1 MHISLTISSMPIS
14 RKDIQHI
21 ANLARLALLPQD
33 EERFESQLS
42 SILEYVSQLQE
53 VDTSPSE
60 YQYQVDGLKNSM
72 AQDEVLVCDDK
83 TRQGILAAFPQRA
96 GDLLKV
102 KGVFHE

>member
-1 MHISLTISSMPIS
+1 MAIS
-14 RKDIQHI
+14 RKDIQNI
-21 ANLARLALLPQD
+21 ADLARLALLPEE

-53 VDTSPSE
+53 VDTSESE

-72 AQDEVLVCDDK
+72 DKDEVRKSDEE
-83 TRQGILAAFPQRA
+83 TRARILAAFPERA

>member
-1 MHISLTISSMPIS
+1 MPIS

-21 ANLARLALLPQD
+21 ADLARLALLPEE

-53 VDTSPSE
+53 VDTSDDE
-60 YQYQVDGLKNSM
+60 YQYQVAGLKNSM
-72 AQDEVLVCDDK
+72 DQDEVRESDQD
-83 TRQGILAAFPQRA
+83 TRMRILAAFPERA
-96 GDLLKV
+96 GDLLRV

>member
-1 MHISLTISSMPIS
+1 MPIS

-21 ANLARLALLPQD
+21 ANLARLALSPEE
-33 EERFESQLS
+33 EERFENQLS

-53 VDTSPSE
+53 VDTVQGE
-60 YQYQVDGLKNSM
+60 YQYQVEGLKNSM
-72 AQDEVLVCDDK
+72 DQDEVRVCDED
-83 TRQGILAAFPQRA
+83 TRQGILAAFPERA

>member
-1 MHISLTISSMPIS
+1 MAIS

-21 ANLARLALLPQD
+21 AELARLALLPEE

-42 SILEYVSQLQE
+42 SIVEYVSQLQE
-53 VDTSPSE
+53 VDTSAHEYE
-60 YQYQVDGLKNSM
+60 YQVEGLTNSM
-72 AQDEVLVCDDK
+72 DEDEVRPCDEE
-83 TRQGILAAFPQRA
+83 TRQQILAAFPERA